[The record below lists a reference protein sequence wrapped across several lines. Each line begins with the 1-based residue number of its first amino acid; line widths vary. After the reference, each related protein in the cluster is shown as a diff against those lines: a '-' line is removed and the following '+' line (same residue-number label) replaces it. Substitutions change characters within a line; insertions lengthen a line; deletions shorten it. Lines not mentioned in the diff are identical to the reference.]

1 MVSMTDAVDLKVELF
16 AEAEI
21 PTEFGNFLVSVYHN
35 NKNDDETLLVS
46 LNLDSDETPFVRI
59 HSECFT
65 GEVLSSLK
73 CDCKAQLALALD
85 TIQKRGSGAVVY
97 LRQEGRGIG
106 LGNKIKAYALQNKG
120 HDTIEANH
128 ILGFGTDLRDF
139 EEAAVILKER
149 NISKVILN
157 TNNPDK
163 ISSLKG
169 FGIEV
174 ESVEPSLTEINEHNE
189 KYLET
194 KMNDLGHLLKKLF

>member
-1 MVSMTDAVDLKVELF
+1 MSDKSNLKVELF

-21 PTEFGNFLVSVYHN
+21 PTEFGKFLVSVYNN
-35 NKNDDETLLVS
+35 NKNDDETVLVS
-46 LNLDSDETPFVRI
+46 LNLDSVETPFVRI

-65 GEVLSSLK
+65 GEVLSSMK

-85 TIQKRGSGAVVY
+85 LIQKRGAGAVVY

-128 ILGFGTDLRDF
+128 ILGFATDLRDF
-139 EEAAVILKER
+139 EEASLILKDR
-149 NISKVILN
+149 NINKVILN

-174 ESVEPSLTEINEHNE
+174 AEIEPSITEVNEHNE

-194 KMNDLGHLLKKLF
+194 KMNELGHLLKSIF

>member
-1 MVSMTDAVDLKVELF
+1 MTDANSLKVELY

-21 PTEFGNFLVSVYHN
+21 PTEFGNFLVSVYQN
-35 NKNDDETLLVS
+35 NQNDDETLLVS

-85 TIQKRGSGAVVY
+85 LIQKRGSGAVVY

-128 ILGFGTDLRDF
+128 ILGFETDLRDF
-139 EEAAVILKER
+139 EEAAVILKDR
-149 NISKVILN
+149 NISKLILN

-163 ISSLKG
+163 ISSLKD

-174 ESVEPSLTEINEHNE
+174 VSVEPSITEVNEHNE

-194 KMNDLGHLLKKLF
+194 KMNELGHLLKKLF

>member
-1 MVSMTDAVDLKVELF
+1 MTDAKSLKVELY

-85 TIQKRGSGAVVY
+85 LIQKRGSGAVVY

-128 ILGFGTDLRDF
+128 ILGFETDLRDF
-139 EEAAVILKER
+139 EEAAVILKDR
-149 NISKVILN
+149 NISKLILN
-157 TNNPDK
+157 TNNPEK
-163 ISSLKG
+163 ISSLKD

-174 ESVEPSLTEINEHNE
+174 VSVEPSIWKSASIMKSTSR
-189 KYLET
+189 
-194 KMNDLGHLLKKLF
+194 LK

>member
-1 MVSMTDAVDLKVELF
+1 MTDANSLKVELY

-85 TIQKRGSGAVVY
+85 LIQKRGSGAVVY

-128 ILGFGTDLRDF
+128 ILGFETDLRDF
-139 EEAAVILKER
+139 EEAAVILKDR
-149 NISKVILN
+149 NISKLILN

-163 ISSLKG
+163 ISSLKD

-174 ESVEPSLTEINEHNE
+174 VSVEPSITEVNEHNE

-194 KMNDLGHLLKKLF
+194 KMNELGHLLKKLF

>member
-1 MVSMTDAVDLKVELF
+1 MTDAVDLKVELF

>member
-1 MVSMTDAVDLKVELF
+1 MSSTSGLTVKLF

-21 PTEFGNFLVSVYHN
+21 PTEFGKFMVSVYHN
-35 NKNDDETLLVS
+35 NKNKDEAVLVS
-46 LNLDSDETPFVRI
+46 LNLSKEEVPFVRI

-65 GEVLSSLK
+65 GEVLSSMK
-73 CDCKAQLALALD
+73 CDCKAQLALSLEL
-85 TIQKRGSGAVVY
+85 IQKKGAGAVVY

-128 ILGFGTDLRDF
+128 ILGFATDLRDF
-139 EEAAVILKER
+139 EEAALILKDR
-149 NISKVILN
+149 NIRKVVLN

-163 ISSLKG
+163 IASLKG
-169 FGIEV
+169 FGISV
-174 ESVEPSLTEINEHNE
+174 EAVEPSLTDLNEHNE

-194 KMNDLGHLLKKLF
+194 KMNELGHKLKDLF

>member
-1 MVSMTDAVDLKVELF
+1 MTDANILKVELY

-85 TIQKRGSGAVVY
+85 LIQKRGSGAVVY

-128 ILGFGTDLRDF
+128 ILGFETDLRDF
-139 EEAAVILKER
+139 EEAAVILKDR
-149 NISKVILN
+149 NISKLILN

-163 ISSLKG
+163 ISSLKD

-174 ESVEPSLTEINEHNE
+174 VSVEPSITEVNEHNE
-189 KYLET
+189 KYFET
-194 KMNDLGHLLKKLF
+194 KMNELGHLLKKLF

>member
-1 MVSMTDAVDLKVELF
+1 MTDAVDLKVELF

-35 NKNDDETLLVS
+35 NKNEDETLLVS

-149 NISKVILN
+149 NISKVVLN

>member
-1 MVSMTDAVDLKVELF
+1 MYVSTRSA
-16 AEAEI
+16 
-21 PTEFGNFLVSVYHN
+21 
-35 NKNDDETLLVS
+35 
-46 LNLDSDETPFVRI
+46 
-59 HSECFT
+59 FT

-85 TIQKRGSGAVVY
+85 LIQKRGSGAVVY

-128 ILGFGTDLRDF
+128 ILGFETDLRDF
-139 EEAAVILKER
+139 EEAAVILKDR
-149 NISKVILN
+149 NISKLILN

-163 ISSLKG
+163 ISSLKD

-174 ESVEPSLTEINEHNE
+174 ESVEPSFTEVNEHNE

-194 KMNDLGHLLKKLF
+194 KMNELGHLLKKLF